1 MEWRRIVPG
10 DGEFPEELA
19 SLEGEMEVGALW
31 LQGRIPGPPRIAIVG
46 TRKPDLTGIGLARRL
61 AGRAAGRGECVVSG
75 GALGIDSAAHEGAL
89 DAGSTLA
96 VLGSAP
102 DRIYPAGNAELFRRI
117 VERQGGLITEQP
129 PGRPS
134 RGHVFLRRNRLVA
147 ALSRTVVVVQARHR
161 SGALNTAWWAERM
174 GIRVLAVPGSPLGR
188 LSEGPNRLIEQGKA
202 DILTGSN
209 PLLEGAVRDPA
220 GLRGSYRKIADLVSR
235 EPTPVQRITA
245 ESGLSVS
252 EVLRVLLI
260 LELDGIVV
268 RRGAYCYARA

>member
-1 MEWRRIVPG
+1 
-10 DGEFPEELA
+10 
-19 SLEGEMEVGALW
+19 
-31 LQGRIPGPPRIAIVG
+31 
-46 TRKPDLTGIGLARRL
+46 
-61 AGRAAGRGECVVSG
+61 
-75 GALGIDSAAHEGAL
+75 
-89 DAGSTLA
+89 
-96 VLGSAP
+96 
-102 DRIYPAGNAELFRRI
+102 
-117 VERQGGLITEQP
+117 
-129 PGRPS
+129 
-134 RGHVFLRRNRLVA
+134 
-147 ALSRTVVVVQARHR
+147 
-161 SGALNTAWWAERM
+161 M